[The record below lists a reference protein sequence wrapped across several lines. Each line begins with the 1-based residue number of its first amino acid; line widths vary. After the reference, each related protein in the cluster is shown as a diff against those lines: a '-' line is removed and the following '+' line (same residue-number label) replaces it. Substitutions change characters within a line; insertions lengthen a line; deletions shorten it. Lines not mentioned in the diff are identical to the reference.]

1 MKKLIMAAMVLMLS
15 ACYPVPVRHLKPVP
29 IIVYNSYPCS
39 NLRMEIFDEYGW
51 YYNPCRRLWFPRQY
65 WGREHLYRGEPRF
78 VQPPR
83 PHQPPPIRREE
94 PRPERKPEFRPPDV
108 RNRERQAEPRPEARR
123 PPEPP
128 RRPEVRPQ
136 EPQRRPEVVRPPQ
149 PKPQPSQERRRP
161 HS

>member
-15 ACYPVPVRHLKPVP
+15 ACYPIPGHFKHFRPEPV
-29 IIVYNSYPCS
+29 IVYTNYPCS

-94 PRPERKPEFRPPDV
+94 PRPEARKPEARPPERPV
-108 RNRERQAEPRPEARR
+108 RPQ
-123 PPEPP
+123 EPP

-136 EPQRRPEVVRPPQ
+136 EPQRRPEIVRPPQ
-149 PKPQPSQERRRP
+149 PKPQPQPERRRP